1 MSAAAGPR
9 PAWKA
14 GLPLAAALLAVQ
26 ACVLY
31 AMGRVPI
38 CTCGYVKPWEGV
50 AQSAGNSQHLLDW
63 YTFSHVIHG
72 FLFYLFAWLLLR
84 KVPVGLRLALAVG
97 VEGAWEILE
106 NTPLIIERYRAATIS
121 LDYFGDSI
129 LNSLSDSLF
138 MVLGFVLARRLPI
151 WVTLAV
157 ALLFEAFTGFMI
169 RDNLSLNVLMLLY
182 PLDAVRQWQSGI

>member
-50 AQSAGNSQHLLDW
+50 VQSAGNSQHLSDW

-84 KVPVGLRLALAVG
+84 KVPVGLRLALAAG

-151 WVTLAV
+151 WVTVAV